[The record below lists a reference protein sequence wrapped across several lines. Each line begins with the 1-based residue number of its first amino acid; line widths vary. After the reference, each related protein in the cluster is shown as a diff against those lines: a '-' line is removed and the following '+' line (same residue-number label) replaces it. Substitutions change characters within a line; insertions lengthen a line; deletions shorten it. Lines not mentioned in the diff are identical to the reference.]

1 MYIVCIDDISAHLT
15 VTISS
20 IYREQGT
27 GQTLCKVYFYY
38 FYVIK
43 PETLYTPP
51 TGASNPVIQFR
62 AETACFLQ
70 VRVMTFICITFDTY
84 TQLEA
89 KHFYSKKNIET

>member
-1 MYIVCIDDISAHLT
+1 MVDRLRTYVLQLKRIHVYIVCTDDISAHLT
-15 VTISS
+15 VTIST

-62 AETACFLQ
+62 AETAIVVF
-70 VRVMTFICITFDTY
+70 R
-84 TQLEA
+84 
-89 KHFYSKKNIET
+89 